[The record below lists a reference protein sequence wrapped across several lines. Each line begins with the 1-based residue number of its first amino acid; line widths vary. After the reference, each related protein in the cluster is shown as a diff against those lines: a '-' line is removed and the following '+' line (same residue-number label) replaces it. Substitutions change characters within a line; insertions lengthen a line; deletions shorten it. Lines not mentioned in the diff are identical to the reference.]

1 MKKARSTSADQAFEK
16 TSMQQNTFLLLKSMI
31 EQGRIRPGEKLL
43 EVQVAKAFGISRS
56 PARHALRALC
66 DARMVREADGRGY
79 HVAGRPKASD
89 IGQIASL
96 EEARILPLA
105 QWERIYKKLEQEL
118 CISVLL
124 GSVRIVEASLAEYF
138 GVSRT
143 VARDVLARMHS
154 VGMVS
159 KDGVGRWIAK
169 RVSADTIREL
179 FELRCILEPEA
190 LLRAAPCVTEAELG
204 HMRDNLGR
212 AIASGAVEMG
222 AVGQLETELHIDFLG
237 HCPNREILKA
247 LARTHLLFVPSLY
260 LLDLT
265 LTIPRGTMDEALA
278 EHLNIVE
285 QLCRRNDR
293 KAATLLHDHLGEA
306 ATRWLRRFETFAK
319 ADRSLLPPYLT
330 SLKD

>member
-1 MKKARSTSADQAFEK
+1 
-16 TSMQQNTFLLLKSMI
+16 MQQNTFLLLKGMI

-66 DARMVREADGRGY
+66 AARMLQEADGRGY
-79 HVAGRPKASD
+79 HVAGRPEAAD
-89 IGQIASL
+89 IGQIALL
-96 EEARILPLA
+96 EESRILPLP
-105 QWERIYKKLEQEL
+105 QWERVYKKVEQEL

-124 GSVRIVEASLAEYF
+124 GSVRIVEATLADHF

-154 VGMVS
+154 VGMVG
-159 KDGVGRWIAK
+159 KDGVGRWIAR

-190 LLRAAPCVTEAELG
+190 MLRAAPLVPDAELEL
-204 HMRDNLGR
+204 MRGSLKQ
-212 AIASGAVEMG
+212 AIADGAVEMS
-222 AVGQLETELHIDFLG
+222 AVGKLETELHIDFLG
-237 HCPNREILKA
+237 HCPNREITKS

-260 LLDLT
+260 LLDST
-265 LTIPRGTMDEALA
+265 LSIPRGTMDEALR

-285 QLCRRNDR
+285 QLCKRNDR
-293 KAATLLHDHLGEA
+293 KAAKLLRDHLVEA
-306 ATRWLRRFETFAK
+306 ATRWLCRFETFAR
-319 ADRSLLPPYLT
+319 ADQSLLPEYMI
-330 SLKD
+330 SLNE